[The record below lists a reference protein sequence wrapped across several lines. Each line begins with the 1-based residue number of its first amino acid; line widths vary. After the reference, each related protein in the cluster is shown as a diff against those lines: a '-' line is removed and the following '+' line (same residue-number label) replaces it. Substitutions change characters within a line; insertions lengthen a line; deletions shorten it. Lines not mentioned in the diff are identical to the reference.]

1 MDLLT
6 LALLFG
12 GVLAGAISA
21 VAGGASFLTFPLLLT
36 TGMSPMAANITN
48 WVALSP
54 GNFVALLAYRGE
66 LRQLRLAQSD
76 TGPSL
81 RAQMIVSG
89 LGGLTGAGLLL
100 ATPELRFAQAV
111 PWLMLLATLIFA
123 LGDWTRRR
131 LLLSGMGQRQPKPSL
146 QLLCLYLVM
155 IYGGYFGSGLGIML
169 LALLTMLG
177 QASIHRANALK
188 NLLNVVLSVAVL
200 GFYVTS
206 SQMQWRYGLP
216 LFIGGLLGGYLGVR
230 LSLHVPDRFI
240 RAAVLVWAVVLTG
253 YMFWRYG

>member
-21 VAGGASFLTFPLLLT
+21 VAGGASFLTFPLLLA

-54 GNFVALLAYRGE
+54 GNFVALVAYRGE
-66 LRQLRLAQSD
+66 LRQLRLAQRG

-81 RAQMIVSG
+81 RAQMIVSF

-100 ATPELRFAQAV
+100 ATPELRFEQAV

-123 LGDWTRRR
+123 LGDWMRRR
-131 LLLSGMGQRQPKPSL
+131 LLASGESLRNPRPSV
-146 QLLCLYLVM
+146 LLFCLYLLM

-169 LALLTMLG
+169 LALLTILG
-177 QASIHRANALK
+177 ESSIHRANAHK
-188 NLLNVVLSVAVL
+188 NLLNAVLNVAVL
-200 GFYVTS
+200 GFYFS
-206 SQMQWRYGLP
+206 SEQMQWRYGLP

-230 LSLHVPDRFI
+230 MSRHVPDRFI
-240 RAAVLVWAVVLTG
+240 RVAVLVWAVALTG
-253 YMFWRYG
+253 TMFWKYG

>member
-21 VAGGASFLTFPLLLT
+21 VAGGASFLTFPLLLA

-54 GNFVALLAYRGE
+54 GNFVALLAYRSE
-66 LRQLRLAQSD
+66 LRQLHLAQSD

-100 ATPELRFAQAV
+100 ATPELRFEQAV

-131 LLLSGMGQRQPKPSL
+131 LLASGESLRQPRRPV
-146 QLLCLYLVM
+146 LLFCLYLLM

-169 LALLTMLG
+169 LAMLTVLG
-177 QASIHRANALK
+177 ETSIHRANAHK
-188 NLLNVVLSVAVL
+188 NLLIAVLSVGVL
-200 GFYVTS
+200 GFYFS
-206 SQMQWRYGLP
+206 SEQMQWRYGLP

-230 LSLHVPDRFI
+230 LSRHVPDRFI
-240 RAAVLVWAVVLTG
+240 RGAVLAWAAVLTA
-253 YMFWRYG
+253 YMFWKYG

>member
-21 VAGGASFLTFPLLLT
+21 VAGGASFLTFPLLLV

-54 GNFVALLAYRGE
+54 GNLVALLAYRRE

-76 TGPSL
+76 AGPSL
-81 RAQMIVSG
+81 RAQLIVSF

-100 ATPELRFAQAV
+100 ATPDLRFEQAV
-111 PWLMLLATLIFA
+111 PWLMLLATLTFA
-123 LGDWTRRR
+123 VGDWTRRR
-131 LLLSGMGQRQPKPSL
+131 LLQSGRELRQPRPSS
-146 QLLCLYLVM
+146 QLFCLYLLM

-169 LALLTMLG
+169 LALLTLLG
-177 QASIHRANALK
+177 QASIHRANAHK
-188 NLLNVVLSVAVL
+188 NLLVAVLSVAVL

-206 SQMQWRYGLP
+206 SQMQWHFGLP

-230 LSLHVPDRFI
+230 LSRHVPDHVI
-240 RAAVLVWAVVLTG
+240 RLAVLVWAVVLTG